1 MRRIA
6 PEDWYAVKR
15 LENDVT
21 SISEP
26 FIQEFYRCNVWHVRG
41 RDRDMLVDSGR
52 RALSMAGIFR
62 VFRRTLS
69 GADQGLARPER
80 RQFDGKEK

>member
-15 LENDVT
+15 LEDDVT
-21 SISEP
+21 SISAP
-26 FIQEFYRCNVWHVRG
+26 FIQEFFRCNVWHVRG

-52 RALSMAGIFR
+52 RALSMAGVFR
-62 VFRRTLS
+62 VFPANAIGCRS
-69 GADQGLARPER
+69 R